1 MKPRFHIS
9 RNHLPSLIAVSILL
23 ASTCAIRAASVTK
36 ADTGSNLNDTASWVG
51 AATPTATDTA
61 TWGATSLVSGLTLSP
76 GASWLGIGI
85 TAALADITISGA
97 GALTLG
103 TGGIYAAGSLSL
115 GNPVVLAAD
124 QTWTSITG
132 FQLNATGPISGG
144 GQLTV
149 TGAGTVNLSGSNGF
163 SGGTIR
169 QGIGP
174 LGLASANA
182 LGSGGL
188 LLQSTRTSADDT
200 LILSTGITVPNVIT
214 ANLNSGRE
222 GILSSSGDNTLSGAF
237 NIIGSAG
244 NHIYFEN
251 VAGVGTTFSIS
262 GAITAPNMTEGIS
275 FRGDVGNL
283 GLVSGAVNLNGFFE
297 INGGATWTVTSS
309 SNSWTQTRIQGVDN
323 GGFTLGADNALATA
337 ARLWFGNNTSG
348 TLDLAGFDQTIGGID
363 CPATA
368 KNPKVGNSSTTEDSL
383 LNLNSGG
390 YTFAGSLVDIL
401 GSGTRKLSVNLLSGS
416 QTLSGI
422 NTYTGSTTITSG
434 SLTVNGSLAAGSSV
448 VVQAGGTLTGTGT
461 VNGPVTVSGVLTGTG
476 TMAGAVSLESGGVR
490 TGSNTINGAVTV
502 KSGGKLMGSGTLSGP
517 VTIQNGGNITPGD
530 GISAATA
537 TLSSLSLGATG
548 TDFQTINIAQGLSN
562 VAVTGGITRNGTT
575 TINIGTTSTYTA
587 GITPLITY
595 TGPTITNGFA
605 LGGTPPRVVASLV
618 FDPGSINLNVT
629 DPGDTAKWTGA
640 ASGVWNTIAGNWKL
654 AIADTSTTYINGAPG
669 DPVIFQDLLTGNPA
683 VTLAT
688 TVSPASVTFDNTATA
703 YSLSGTAGIAGTTG
717 LTKTGTGTLTLGT
730 SNTFSG
736 AVTVSA
742 GTVKITHPN
751 ALGSTAAGTT
761 VAASSGLHFESGVA
775 VSGEA
780 LTVQG
785 VGTDG
790 TGALRNLSGN
800 NSWTGD
806 IAFSNST
813 IITSDDGTLTLGSIA
828 ESNRHLIMNGSGN
841 VTINEVISGS
851 GSASGS
857 IFASGNNSGKLTL
870 KGADTYTGAIS
881 ITNGTLSLEGS
892 RTVDS
897 GAIYVASI
905 TGQTGK
911 LDFSNG
917 NFTAALLYV
926 GDAATSAGIV
936 NQTSGTLGS
945 TGNLLVGSGTGA
957 TGTYNLSGGTLIAKA
972 NTSNGNSLILG
983 TNPGASGI
991 FNLSDTGTLVIGG
1004 SNAILQISRCNSTTS
1019 SSSGTFNQTGGSAT
1033 LSRLAIGGGSAN
1045 NDFSIGVLNLTG
1057 GVFTVVNGFSFLSR
1071 GDDSSSKINIGGNA
1085 DVTLPAFPVTRG
1097 TNSTATITLNGGT
1110 LRPTAAS
1117 TAYMGSLNNAFLT
1130 ANGANFN
1137 VPTGNDI
1144 TISQVFENAPS
1155 QTGILTKA
1163 GSGKLT
1169 LTGLNI
1175 YSGSTIVNAGILA
1188 VNGTAIPG
1196 KLVINGG
1203 KVEPTGTEVVTTLFF
1218 GATQQAA
1225 GTWGATGSG
1234 ATNINNTYFSGTGIV
1249 SVTSGS
1255 AGYSSWAAAYAPG
1268 QTADQDHDKDGVK
1281 NGLEYFMGTTGSSF
1295 TANPAPVNRKVTWP
1309 KDPTFSGSYFI
1320 EISNTMAAGSWTN
1333 VPVNGTNPKDNGTS
1347 VEYTLP
1353 SGQGE
1358 IFTRLQVEPN

>member
-1 MKPRFHIS
+1 MKFRHRSCMFPSTVIAIS
-9 RNHLPSLIAVSILL
+9 SLL
-23 ASTCAIRAASVTK
+23 ADTPGAYGVPILK
-36 ADTGSNLNDTASWVG
+36 ADSGSSLNDATSWVG
-51 AATPTATDTA
+51 TATPTSADTA
-61 TWGATSLVSGLTLSP
+61 TWGATSLGTGLTLSSA
-76 GASWLGIGI
+76 ASWLGIDT

-103 TGGIYAAGSLSL
+103 TGGIYAARSLSL
-115 GNPVVLAAD
+115 GNPAVLGAD

-132 FQLNATGPISGG
+132 FQLNTTGSISGV

-214 ANLNSGRE
+214 ANLNTGRE
-222 GILSSSGDNTLSGAF
+222 GIASSSGNNTLSGAI
-237 NIIGSAG
+237 NIIGAASNHLYFKNIAG
-244 NHIYFEN
+244 I
-251 VAGVGTTFSIS
+251 GTTFTVS
-262 GAITAPNMTEGIS
+262 GPITAPNMTEGMS
-275 FRGDVGNL
+275 FRGDAGNL
-283 GLVSGAVNLNGFFE
+283 GLISGAVNLNGFFE
-297 INGGATWTVTSS
+297 INGGATWTVSS
-309 SNSWTQTRIQGVDN
+309 TGNNWTQTRIQGADN
-323 GGFTLGADNALATA
+323 GGFTLGADNALATT

-348 TLDLAGFDQTIGGID
+348 ALDLAGFDQTIGGID
-363 CPATA
+363 CAVTA
-368 KNPKVGNSSTTEDSL
+368 NNPKVGNSSTTDDSL
-383 LNLNSGG
+383 LNINGGG

-401 GSGTRKLSVNLLSGS
+401 GSGTRKLSVKLLSGS

-422 NTYTGSTTITSG
+422 NTYTGTTTITG
-434 SLTVNGSLAAGSSV
+434 GTLTVNGSLAAGSLVSV
-448 VVQAGGTLTGTGT
+448 QSGGTLTGTGT
-461 VNGPVTVSGVLTGTG
+461 VNGPVTVGGILTGTG

-490 TGSNTINGAVTV
+490 TGGNTINGAVTV
-502 KSGGKLMGSGTLSGP
+502 KSGGKLMGTGTLGGS
-517 VTIQNGGNITPGD
+517 VTIQNGGTLTPGD
-530 GISAATA
+530 GISAATV
-537 TLSSLSLGATG
+537 TLGSLTLGS
-548 TDFQTINIAQGLSN
+548 TIADTQQINLVQGLSN
-562 VAVTGGITRNGTT
+562 IVVTGGITRNGTT
-575 TINIGTTSTYTA
+575 TINMGTASAYTA
-587 GITPLITY
+587 GISDLITY
-595 TGPTITNGFA
+595 GGPTITSGFA
-605 LGGTPPRVVASLV
+605 LVCPPRVVANLIY
-618 FDPGSINLNVT
+618 DPGIIKFNVA
-629 DPGDTAKWTGA
+629 DAGDTTKWTGT
-640 ASGVWNTIAGNWKL
+640 ASGIWDTTAGNWQL
-654 AIADTSTTYINGAPG
+654 ATAGTPTTYINGTPG
-669 DPVIFQDLLTGNPA
+669 DLVLFDESLSGNPS
-683 VTLAT
+683 VTLNS
-688 TVSPASVTFDNTATA
+688 TVSPASVTFNNIATA
-703 YSLSGTAGIAGTTG
+703 YSLSGTGSISGTTG

-730 SNTFSG
+730 NNTFTG

-742 GTVKITHPN
+742 GTLKITHPN

-761 VAASSGLHFESGVA
+761 VAAGASLHFDNGVA
-775 VSGEA
+775 VSGET

-785 VGTDG
+785 TGADG
-790 TGALRNLSGN
+790 TGALRNLSGD

-813 IITSDDGTLTLGSIA
+813 IITSDAGTLTLGSIA
-828 ESNRHLIMNGSGN
+828 QSNRHLIMNGSGN
-841 VTINEVISGS
+841 VTINGVVSGV

-857 IFASGNNSGKLTL
+857 IFASGNTSGKLAL

-881 ITNGTLSLEGS
+881 ITNGTLSLEGN

-897 GAIYVASI
+897 GAIYVGSVS
-905 TGQTGK
+905 GQTGK

-926 GDAATSAGIV
+926 GDAATSVGIV

-945 TGNLLVGSGTGA
+945 TSNLLVGSGVGA
-957 TGTYNLSGGTLIAKA
+957 AGTYNLSGGTLIAKA
-972 NTSNGNSLILG
+972 NTANGNSLILG
-983 TNPGASGI
+983 TNAGASGI
-991 FNLSDTGTLVIGG
+991 FNLSDTGTLVMGG

-1033 LSRLAIGGGSAN
+1033 ISRLAIGGGTAS

-1071 GDDSSSKINIGGNA
+1071 GDDSSSTITIGGTA
-1085 DVTLPAFPVTRG
+1085 DVTLPAFPIIRG
-1097 TNSTATITLNGGT
+1097 TNSTATITFNGGT

-1137 VPTGNDI
+1137 VASGKDI

-1155 QTGILTKA
+1155 QAGTLNKA

-1169 LTGLNI
+1169 LTGTNS
-1175 YSGSTIVNAGILA
+1175 YSGGTTVNAGTLA

-1218 GATQQAA
+1218 GAAQQAA

-1234 ATNINNTYFSGTGIV
+1234 AANINNTCFSGTGVV
-1249 SVTSGS
+1249 SVTSGP
-1255 AGYSSWAAAYAPG
+1255 AGYSSWSAAYAPG
-1268 QTADQDHDKDGVK
+1268 QTADQDHDNDGVK
-1281 NGLEYFMGTTGSSF
+1281 NCLEYFMGATGSSF
-1295 TANPAPVNRKVTWP
+1295 TANPAPVNGKVTWP
-1309 KDPTFSGSYFI
+1309 KDPSFSGIYFI
-1320 EISNTMAAGSWTN
+1320 QISNTMAAGSWAN
-1333 VPVNGTNPKDNGTS
+1333 IPVNGTNPKDNGTS

-1353 SGQGE
+1353 TGQGKA
-1358 IFTRLQVEPN
+1358 FTRLQVTPN